1 MRSKFWGTDRRR
13 ARGVAAVELALI
25 LPFLTILV
33 LGLID
38 YGYFFY
44 IGINATEAAR
54 TAAVQAS
61 ATAAAM
67 NAGAGPANCGDPNIS
82 LVTSG
87 SPAPSPLP
95 APAQAGYDY
104 MKNQVSTAIANDTV
118 VIVSCATIAGA
129 PAKYVFSIQV
139 VVTFPPPS
147 GSVHFGLPR
156 SGNNLVYTTHALWRW
171 Y

>member
-67 NAGAGPANCGDPNIS
+67 NGGTGPANCSDPNIS
-82 LVTSG
+82 LVTSSG
-87 SPAPSPLP
+87 S
-95 APAQAGYDY
+95 APAQAGVAY
-104 MKNQVSTAIANDTV
+104 MNAQVSTAIGSDTV
-118 VIVSCATIAGA
+118 VTVSCATIAGA

-156 SGNNLVYTTHALWRW
+156 SGNNLVYTTHPLWRW
-171 Y
+171 YP